1 MRTDT
6 VKEPTVVTDDHSTS
20 GKVLQT
26 FFEGTERIHVDVIG
40 GLVQQQHI
48 TFLLQAERQMQAVA
62 FTTGKHPTE
71 LFLVGTGEVKTGQ
84 IGACINVAPS
94 HANQIV
100 SAGNDLI
107 YALVGVDILVLL
119 VHVGNLYG
127 LPHLEFAFVCLF
139 QSHDKTE
146 KRSLTGTVRADDTH
160 DTVGWKHEVE
170 VIEQQFV
177 TERLCHMLG
186 FNHLITQT
194 GTVRDKD
201 FQLLFLL
208 LHILVQQ
215 FVVGV
220 QTRLSLCLT
229 GLGSHAHPLQ
239 LAFQRLA
246 ALAGGLFLL
255 LHALGLLFQP
265 TGVVTFPGNTFATV
279 QLKNPA
285 GNVVEE
291 VTVVR
296 YGNHRTLVLLQV
308 LFQPVDGFGI
318 KVVGGLVKKKHV
330 GLLQQ

>member
-1 MRTDT
+1 M
-6 VKEPTVVTDDHSTS
+6 TDDHSTS

-71 LFLVGTGEVKTGQ
+71 LFLVGTGEVETGQ

-146 KRSLTGTVRADDTH
+146 S
-160 DTVGWKHEVE
+160 
-170 VIEQQFV
+170 
-177 TERLCHMLG
+177 
-186 FNHLITQT
+186 
-194 GTVRDKD
+194 
-201 FQLLFLL
+201 
-208 LHILVQQ
+208 
-215 FVVGV
+215 VVY
-220 QTRLSLCLT
+220 R
-229 GLGSHAHPLQ
+229 
-239 LAFQRLA
+239 
-246 ALAGGLFLL
+246 
-255 LHALGLLFQP
+255 
-265 TGVVTFPGNTFATV
+265 
-279 QLKNPA
+279 
-285 GNVVEE
+285 
-291 VTVVR
+291 
-296 YGNHRTLVLLQV
+296 HR
-308 LFQPVDGFGI
+308 
-318 KVVGGLVKKKHV
+318 
-330 GLLQQ
+330 